1 MMQRSRKEEG
11 GVQEEGELVDDAG
24 GGQSWEKLL
33 ADLCLQK
40 EVTNFEAS
48 LLDAVMKERRP
59 LLRAAIVTKADSS
72 EWIGTEPS
80 IQPLLV
86 SSTDFTLQFNSG
98 WALL

>member
-1 MMQRSRKEEG
+1 MMQRSGKEEG

-48 LLDAVMKERRP
+48 LLDVVMKERMP

-72 EWIGTEPS
+72 EWIGTGPS
-80 IQPLLV
+80 V
-86 SSTDFTLQFNSG
+86 
-98 WALL
+98 